1 MLFRCHTLV
10 TGTKANDTGPRDGRF
25 PTRPFCQGGRVTPL
39 SLERKCIRRAAHQTL
54 DHAEADWAFR
64 CAHLSLTSP
73 SGRARMPE
81 GLGRQPKF

>member
-39 SLERKCIRRAAHQTL
+39 SLVLR
-54 DHAEADWAFR
+54 
-64 CAHLSLTSP
+64 
-73 SGRARMPE
+73 
-81 GLGRQPKF
+81 